1 MPVINQTQLVDQTKI
16 IKLTI
21 PAYSLLFIKQNQ
33 FVEHQQVL
41 AEVSTLT
48 EKDSSVESFETIY
61 AEFSGEICFHEPIL
75 LPAKPLNIDE
85 EEDEE
90 EGEEDTLLSWN
101 ERTQFLSDQEIKDAL
116 ETIPNKSM
124 GI

>member
-1 MPVINQTQLVDQTKI
+1 VNQEPNYANVSYRGVFSGAVSDEIRAPFGQVFIKVAVPKISTNSLWTNSIINETRELLFIMPVINQTQLVDQTKI

-48 EKDSSVESFETIY
+48 EKDSSVES
-61 AEFSGEICFHEPIL
+61 L
-75 LPAKPLNIDE
+75 K
-85 EEDEE
+85 
-90 EGEEDTLLSWN
+90 
-101 ERTQFLSDQEIKDAL
+101 QFM
-116 ETIPNKSM
+116 PNF
-124 GI
+124 

>member
-48 EKDSSVESFETIY
+48 EKIVV
-61 AEFSGEICFHEPIL
+61 
-75 LPAKPLNIDE
+75 
-85 EEDEE
+85 
-90 EGEEDTLLSWN
+90 
-101 ERTQFLSDQEIKDAL
+101 
-116 ETIPNKSM
+116 
-124 GI
+124 